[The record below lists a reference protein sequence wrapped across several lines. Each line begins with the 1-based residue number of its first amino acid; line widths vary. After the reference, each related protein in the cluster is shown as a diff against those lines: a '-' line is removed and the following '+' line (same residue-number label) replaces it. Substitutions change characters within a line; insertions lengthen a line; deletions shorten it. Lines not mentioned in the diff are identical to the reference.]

1 MSVLRFW
8 RDLTFQYPCSRSGG
22 NLRVRHARF
31 PSRSGGNLKE
41 GGTQIYF
48 YPPKTGLCK
57 EVQASQMLYSL

>member
-8 RDLTFQYPCSRSGG
+8 QELTFQYPCSRSGG
-22 NLRVRHARF
+22 NLT
-31 PSRSGGNLKE
+31 E